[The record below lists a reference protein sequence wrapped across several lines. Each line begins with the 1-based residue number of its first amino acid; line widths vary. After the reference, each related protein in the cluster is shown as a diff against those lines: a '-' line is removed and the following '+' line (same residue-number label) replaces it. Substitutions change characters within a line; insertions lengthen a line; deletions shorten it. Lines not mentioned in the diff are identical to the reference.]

1 MGFEILNFAPQD
13 SEELAKLAVSA
24 FEQYK
29 DVYNDWD
36 VFISRIAAMPS
47 LAESSEIITT
57 KIDGE
62 IVGAVAYVAPH
73 KPKAEFF
80 EPEWAVIRMLVV
92 APKARGL
99 GIGKALTHECIKL
112 AKRDDAQTVAL
123 HTSHIMQT
131 ALAMYLRMGFEYKK
145 AAPIIFGVEYGVYTM
160 DIKSHK
166 H

>member
-1 MGFEILNFAPQD
+1 MGFEILDFSPQD

-29 DVYNDWD
+29 DVYDDWD

-47 LAESSEIITT
+47 LVDTSEIIVA
-57 KIDGE
+57 KIDDE
-62 IVGAVAYVAPH
+62 IVGAIAYVPPH

-92 APKARGL
+92 APKARGQ
-99 GIGKALTHECIKL
+99 GIGKALTNECIKR
-112 AKRDDAQTVAL
+112 AKRDGAKTVAL

-131 ALAMYLRMGFEYKK
+131 ALAMYLRMGFLYKK
-145 AAPIIFGVEYGVYTM
+145 EAPDIFGVKYEVYTLS
-160 DIKSHK
+160 IV
-166 H
+166 

>member
-1 MGFEILNFAPQD
+1 MGFKIFDFVPKD
-13 SEELAKLAVSA
+13 SEELSELAVTA
-24 FEQYK
+24 FEEYK
-29 DVYNDWD
+29 DKYDDWD
-36 VFISRIAAMPS
+36 TFIFRIAVMPL
-47 LAESSEIITT
+47 LAETSEIILA

-99 GIGKALTHECIKL
+99 GIGKTLTQECIDM
-112 AKRDDAQTVAL
+112 AKRGGAKTVAL
-123 HTSHIMQT
+123 HTSKIMQT

-145 AAPIIFGVEYGVYTM
+145 DAPNIFGVEYKIYTL
-160 DIKSHK
+160 DI
-166 H
+166 

>member
-1 MGFEILNFAPQD
+1 MNYSIYNFTSND
-13 SEELAKLAVSA
+13 GEDVSKIAVSA

-29 DVYNDWD
+29 ELYDDWD
-36 VFISRIAAMPS
+36 VFVSKIAAMPS
-47 LAESSEIITT
+47 LAESSEIITA

-99 GIGKALTHECIKL
+99 GIGKALTQECIDR
-112 AKRDDAQTVAL
+112 AKRDGANTIAL
-123 HTSHIMQT
+123 HTSEIMQT

-145 AAPIIFGVEYGVYTM
+145 DGPNIFGVEYKVYTM
-160 DIKSHK
+160 ED
-166 H
+166 

>member
-1 MGFEILNFAPQD
+1 MKYLISNFTPQD

-29 DVYNDWD
+29 DVYDDWD

-47 LAESSEIITT
+47 LAESSEIITA
-57 KIDGE
+57 KIDDE

-80 EPEWAVIRMLVV
+80 EPEWAIIRMLVV
-92 APKARGL
+92 APKARGQ
-99 GIGKALTHECIKL
+99 GIGKALTQECIKR
-112 AKRDDAQTVAL
+112 AKRDGAQTVAL

-131 ALAMYLRMGFEYKK
+131 ALAMYLRIGFVYKK
-145 AAPIIFGVEYGVYTM
+145 EAPIIFGVEYGVYTM
-160 DIKSHK
+160 DIGSEH
-166 H
+166 